1 MGNESNELISLIRDI
16 INEKCEKLDGTV
28 WAVVTSVN
36 ADATINAYILPDTEN
51 ITENIQNPNNVYCEV
66 NDVVLIYK
74 VRSNISN
81 SFVMANKTRRGNYTQ
96 IGTSSPLFYNVSG
109 SGETGPAGPAGP
121 QGPQGPTGATG
132 PTGPAGGIAP
142 VVQTTGTSTTDVM
155 SQQAVTKEIEDLWA
169 RIDYVA
175 PTISTFTITP
185 STSSYKLPATLT
197 LTAITHME
205 TNVSNIVGNL
215 TLKRGSTILKSNI
228 TPSQTSVTVTV
239 NDTVRLTTLG
249 VVYTL
254 SGTDKNGDTFSKN
267 VSVSAYYTSYFGAS
281 ENSTVSDTLIA
292 GLTDTNSASLAGTRT
307 VTITNTSK
315 YVWFIST
322 RAISS
327 IKSSGFE
334 VPFTLVNGSYSY
346 NGTSYKCY
354 RTTERVVAGDNTFV
368 IV

>member
-66 NDVVLIYK
+66 DDVVLIYK

-109 SGETGPAGPAGP
+109 SGEPGPVGP

-175 PTISTFTITP
+175 PTISTFTIEP

-215 TLKRGSTILKSNI
+215 TLKRGSMELNI
-228 TPSQTSVTVTV
+228 TPSPTSATVTV
-239 NDTVRLTTLG
+239 SDTVTLTTSG
-249 VVYTL
+249 VTYTL
-254 SGTDKNGDTFSKN
+254 SGKDKNGDTFSKN

-281 ENSTVSDTLIA
+281 EDSTVSDDLIRR

-322 RAISS
+322 KAISS

-354 RTTERVVAGDNTFV
+354 RTTERVVAGNNTFV

>member
-197 LTAITHME
+197 LTAITHKE

-215 TLKRGSTILKSNI
+215 TLKRGSMKLNI
-228 TPSQTSVTVTV
+228 TPSETSTSVTVS
-239 NDTVRLTTLG
+239 DTVTLTTSG
-249 VVYTL
+249 VTYTL
-254 SGTDKNGDTFSKN
+254 SGTDKNGDTFSKT

-281 ENSTVSDTLIA
+281 EKSTVDDYLIG
-292 GLTDTNSASLAGTRT
+292 GLTDTSSASLGGTRI
-307 VTITNTSK
+307 VNITDTSK

-322 RAISS
+322 KAISS

-334 VPFTLVNGSYSY
+334 VPFTLVNDSYTY
-346 NGTSYKCY
+346 NGTTSYKCY
-354 RTTERVVAGDNTFV
+354 RTTEKVVAGDNTFV